1 MGSDDLFKKRKL
13 RAAKEKRKK
22 TERKNHDRVLIVC
35 EGEKTEPFYF
45 NGLRSA
51 YKLDTANIKITGDCG
66 SDPMSIVDKA
76 IEEYEKSKQDGNCFD
91 RVYCV
96 FDKDAH
102 PKYQDAINKIK
113 QLSTGKNKK
122 PFFVACSVPCFEY
135 WLLLHFVY
143 TTQPFSASGKN
154 SVADNVI
161 KELKKYIP
169 TYEKGQDDIFVLLK
183 DKLNFAIQNAK
194 KANQESVENNTDNPS
209 TAIVGLVEYLIGLS
223 KIK

>member
-13 RAAKEKRKK
+13 RSAKEKRKK
-22 TERKNHDRVLIVC
+22 TERKTHDRVLIVC
-35 EGEKTEPFYF
+35 EGAKTEPLYF
-45 NGLRSA
+45 EGLRSA

-66 SDPMSIVDKA
+66 SDPMSVVDKA
-76 IEEYEKSKQDGNCFD
+76 TEEYEKSKQEGNCFD

-102 PKYQDAINKIK
+102 PNYQEAINKIK

-122 PFFVACSVPCFEY
+122 PFFAVCSVPCFEY

-154 SVADNVI
+154 SIADNVV
-161 KELKKYIP
+161 KELKIYIP
-169 TYEKGQDDIFVLLK
+169 TYEKGQNDIFVLLQ
-183 DKLNFAIQNAK
+183 DKLNFAIKNAK
-194 KANQESVENNTDNPS
+194 KANQESAENDTDNPS
-209 TAIVGLVEYLIGLS
+209 TDIVELVEYLVSL
-223 KIK
+223 KE